1 MWLPSTS
8 GIKGGSRAEGP
19 LLVDSSSRKAAWLLQ
34 WCSQTLA
41 GAERR
46 AAINFLAF
54 LSVPRKVHQLHLQT
68 KGGPMPDKRDAVI
81 CFTTTQ
87 AMRDAL
93 DELAADREVGRSSL
107 IRELIRTSSAYQD
120 KIADEDTKA

>member
-1 MWLPSTS
+1 
-8 GIKGGSRAEGP
+8 
-19 LLVDSSSRKAAWLLQ
+19 
-34 WCSQTLA
+34 
-41 GAERR
+41 
-46 AAINFLAF
+46 
-54 LSVPRKVHQLHLQT
+54 
-68 KGGPMPDKRDAVI
+68 MPDKRDAVI